1 MPIENTTVAISPW
14 LSSRPIM
21 SSAAQRLR
29 ASLRIGTCSG
39 ALALA
44 ALAFTPAMAQ
54 EMVVLQSNAPAETPP
69 PAANPTIGATPS
81 QMVVAE
87 FVTTM
92 LSRHPALR
100 AADAQFNAVE
110 ARARGAARPLYNP
123 TLEAEY
129 EDAQNITKSIGL
141 SQTLDWA
148 GKRRARAR
156 AGRADVD
163 AARATRDIVRKALL
177 TELLTS
183 LANFQTTLELKRLSD
198 RRLQNGEEFFSLADR
213 RNRAGDLSESELLT
227 ARLSLAKARADNN
240 AAKGALSRAR
250 QNLSG
255 VTGEEREIWPLLV
268 GVPQGAPLS
277 VEDVQKGELPE
288 LVFARA
294 QSDASSKRI
303 KVAKRNRKPDPTVG
317 VSYGREGTADLVGV
331 RASIPIPVLNS
342 FKAQVDAARAD
353 AAAAQETYTD
363 IFRRVRAQLTE
374 SRRRYAAT
382 SEAWRQWSTNGS
394 QPLSNQ
400 RVLLER
406 LWRAG
411 EIGAVDYLIQLNQ
424 TYEVE
429 SAAIELRGRLWNAW
443 FDWLNTTNEVN
454 EWVESIR

>member
-1 MPIENTTVAISPW
+1 MSVEKFSVAMSAW
-14 LSSRPIM
+14 LSSRAII
-21 SSAAQRLR
+21 SAPARRLR
-29 ASLRIGTCSG
+29 ASLRIGACAG
-39 ALALA
+39 AIAASALTVS
-44 ALAFTPAMAQ
+44 TPVMAQ
-54 EMVVLQSNAPAETPP
+54 EIVVLQSTASASPVEAPP
-69 PAANPTIGATPS
+69 PSTKAAPS
-81 QMVVAE
+81 QTVVAE

-100 AADAQFNAVE
+100 AADAEFDAVE
-110 ARARGAARPLYNP
+110 ARARGAARSLYNP

-129 EDAQNITKSIGL
+129 EDAEDITKSIGI
-141 SQTLDWA
+141 SQTLDLA

-183 LANFQTTLELKRLSD
+183 LADFQTTLELKRLSD

-213 RNRAGDLSESELLT
+213 RNSAGDLSESELLT

-240 AAKGALSRAR
+240 AAKGALSLAR

-268 GVPQGAPLS
+268 GVPKAAPLS
-277 VEDVQKGELPE
+277 IEDVQKGALPE

-317 VSYGREGTADLVGV
+317 VSYGREGAAGLVGV

-342 FKAQVDAARAD
+342 FKAEVDAARAD
-353 AAAAQETYTD
+353 ATAAQETYTD
-363 IFRRVRAQLTE
+363 IFRRMQAQLTE
-374 SRRRYAAT
+374 SRRRYAAA
-382 SEAWRQWSTNGS
+382 SEAWRQWSASGS

-400 RVLLER
+400 RVLLEK

-411 EIGAVDYLIQLNQ
+411 ELGAVDYLIQLDQ

>member
-1 MPIENTTVAISPW
+1 MY
-14 LSSRPIM
+14 LY
-21 SSAAQRLR
+21 
-29 ASLRIGTCSG
+29 
-39 ALALA
+39 
-44 ALAFTPAMAQ
+44 
-54 EMVVLQSNAPAETPP
+54 
-69 PAANPTIGATPS
+69 S
-81 QMVVAE
+81 Q
-87 FVTTM
+87 
-92 LSRHPALR
+92 
-100 AADAQFNAVE
+100 
-110 ARARGAARPLYNP
+110 
-123 TLEAEY
+123 
-129 EDAQNITKSIGL
+129 
-141 SQTLDWA
+141 
-148 GKRRARAR
+148 
-156 AGRADVD
+156 
-163 AARATRDIVRKALL
+163 
-177 TELLTS
+177 
-183 LANFQTTLELKRLSD
+183 ELKRLSD
-198 RRLQNGEEFFSLADR
+198 RRLQNGDEFFSLADR

-227 ARLSLAKARADNN
+227 ARLALAKARADNN

-255 VTGEEREIWPLLV
+255 VTGESREIWPLLV

-277 VEDVQKGELPE
+277 VDDVQKGALPE

-303 KVAKRNRKPDPTVG
+303 KVAKRNRKPDPTIG

-342 FKAQVDAARAD
+342 FKAEVDVARAE
-353 AAAAQETYTD
+353 ATAAQETYTD
-363 IFRRVRAQLTE
+363 IFRRMQAQLTE

-382 SEAWRQWSTNGS
+382 SEAWRQWSASGS

-411 EIGAVDYLIQLNQ
+411 ELGAVDYLIQLDQ

>member
-1 MPIENTTVAISPW
+1 MPVEKFAVAMSAW
-14 LSSRPIM
+14 LSSRAII
-21 SSAAQRLR
+21 SAPARRLQ
-29 ASLRIGTCSG
+29 ASLRIGACAG
-39 ALALA
+39 AITASALTVSA
-44 ALAFTPAMAQ
+44 PVMAQ
-54 EMVVLQSNAPAETPP
+54 EIVVLQSYASPVEAPPLSTE
-69 PAANPTIGATPS
+69 AAPS
-81 QMVVAE
+81 QTVVAE

-100 AADAQFNAVE
+100 AADAQFDAVE
-110 ARARGAARPLYNP
+110 ARARGAARSLYNP

-148 GKRRARAR
+148 GKRRARAS

-183 LANFQTTLELKRLSD
+183 LTNFQTTLELKRLSD

-240 AAKGALSRAR
+240 AAKGALSLAR

-268 GVPQGAPLS
+268 GVPQSAPLS

-353 AAAAQETYTD
+353 ATAAQETYTD
-363 IFRRVRAQLTE
+363 IFRRVQARLTE
-374 SRRRYAAT
+374 SRRRYAAA
-382 SEAWRQWSTNGS
+382 SEAWRQWSASGS

-411 EIGAVDYLIQLNQ
+411 EIGAVDYLIQLDQ

-429 SAAIELRGRLWNAW
+429 TAAIELRGRLWNAW